1 MGEELR
7 TYFFDTYA
15 LIEIIKGSPN
25 YAKYKKTR
33 IITTKMNLLELH
45 HILLKS
51 HGTKIANKYYDYFKE
66 YCVEIE
72 DELIKKA
79 SLMKLELKNKKMSYI
94 DCLGYCAAITK
105 NASFLTGDK
114 EFEGM
119 QGVEYTK

>member
-15 LIEIIKGSPN
+15 LIEIIRGSPN
-25 YAKYKKTR
+25 YAKYKKTM

-51 HGTKIANKYYDYFKE
+51 HGLKIANKYYDLFREYF
-66 YCVEIE
+66 VEIG
-72 DELIKKA
+72 DETIKKA
-79 SLMKLELKNKKMSYI
+79 SLMKLELKNKNLSYI

-105 NASFLTGDK
+105 NALFLTGDK
-114 EFEGM
+114 EFKGT
-119 QGVEYTK
+119 QGVEHVK